1 MALELKQDLKLT
13 QQLVMTPQLQ
23 QAIKLLQLSRMELQE
38 VITQEI
44 KENPVLEEDSDQAE
58 EEDNREETKQ
68 EEVAAEAEAREE
80 VREPVENQDWDEYM
94 EGYSISTY
102 TSTSPRADGGET
114 PWENLITRQ
123 VTLAD
128 YLMWQLRMS
137 PLAPPEQE
145 IGGFIIGN
153 IDENGYLQGSL
164 EEVCGELTCDAHR
177 AEEMLHLVQSFDPAG
192 VGARDLQECLLIQ
205 LQGLPVRDP
214 LAEEIVTGY
223 LTYCKKRDYRTLAK
237 KLKVP
242 LQRVLEAVEVI
253 SHLDPK
259 PGRPFSDE
267 ETRVIIPDV
276 FVYKTEGDYT
286 IVLNDDGLPKLRIN
300 TYYRELVQ
308 SNHDAVSRGYL
319 KEKIKSALWLIRSIQ
334 QRQMTL
340 YKVTKSIVKFQRNFF
355 DQGIDHLR
363 PLILREVADD
373 IEMHESTVSRVT
385 TNKYAHT
392 PQGIYELKFFF
403 SGKVGGYGEEVA
415 VKRVQNLIRQV
426 ISEEDLRNPYS
437 DDKLCRLLKERHQ
450 ITIARRTVA
459 KYREMMKIL
468 SSSERKKIM

>member
-1 MALELKQDLKLT
+1 VALELKHDLRLT

-38 VITQEI
+38 VIDQEI
-44 KENPVLEEDSDQAE
+44 KENPLLEEDSGQE
-58 EEDNREETKQ
+58 EPEQEERKQ

-80 VREPVENQDWDEYM
+80 TRESIKDQDWEEYM
-94 EGYSISTY
+94 EGYSISSY
-102 TSTSPRADGGET
+102 TSPRPEGGDT

-128 YLMWQLRMS
+128 YLLWQLRMS
-137 PLAPPEQE
+137 PLSPQEPE

-153 IDENGYLQGSL
+153 IDENGYLQIAL
-164 EEVCGELTCDAHR
+164 EEVCKEMSCPAETAGEVLT
-177 AEEMLHLVQSFDPAG
+177 LIQSFDPPG

-205 LQGLPVRDP
+205 LQGLAERNP
-214 LAEEIVTGY
+214 LAEEIVKGS
-223 LTYCKKRDYRTLAK
+223 LSYCKNRDYRELAR

-242 LQRVLEAVEVI
+242 LDQVLEAVEVI

-259 PGRPFSDE
+259 PGRPFSTE
-267 ETRVIIPDV
+267 EARTIIPDV
-276 FVYKTEGDYT
+276 FVYKVEGEY
-286 IVLNDDGLPKLRIN
+286 VVALNDDGLPKLRISP
-300 TYYRELVQ
+300 YYRELINANKKDVPR
-308 SNHDAVSRGYL
+308 HYL

-340 YKVTKSIVKFQRNFF
+340 YKTTKSIVAFQRDFF
-355 DQGIDHLR
+355 DKGIDHLK
-363 PLILREVADD
+363 PLVLREVADD

-403 SGKVGGYGEEVA
+403 SGKVGGHGEEVA
-415 VKRVQNLIRQV
+415 VKRVQNLIKQV
-426 ISEEDLRNPYS
+426 ITEENPRRPYS
-437 DDKLCRLLKERHQ
+437 DEKICQLLKERHN
-450 ITIARRTVA
+450 IAIARRTVA
-459 KYREMMKIL
+459 KYREMMRIL
-468 SSSERKKIM
+468 SSSERKKVM

>member
-1 MALELKQDLKLT
+1 MALELKQDLRLT

-38 VITQEI
+38 VIDQEI
-44 KENPVLEEDSDQAE
+44 KENPVLEEDSGQAE
-58 EEDNREETKQ
+58 EESGQEEKKQ
-68 EEVAAEAEAREE
+68 EEVATEAEAREE
-80 VREPVENQDWDEYM
+80 VREPVKDQDWEEYM

-102 TSTSPRADGGET
+102 TSARADSGET

-128 YLMWQLRMS
+128 YLLWQLRMS
-137 PLAPPEQE
+137 PLSPPEQE

-164 EEVCGELTCDAHR
+164 EEVCRELSFQAPM
-177 AEEMLHLVQSFDPAG
+177 AEEILHLIQSFDPAG

-205 LQGLPVRDP
+205 LRGLPERSP

-223 LTYCKKRDYRTLAK
+223 LAYCKKRDYRELAR
-237 KLKVP
+237 KLKIP
-242 LQRVLEAVEVI
+242 LAQVLEAVEVI

-259 PGRPFSDE
+259 PGRAFSVE

-276 FVYKTEGDYT
+276 FVYKVEGDYV

-300 TYYRELVQ
+300 SYYRELID
-308 SNHDAVSRGYL
+308 SNKDAVSRGYL
-319 KEKIKSALWLIRSIQ
+319 KEKMKSALWLIRSIQ
-334 QRQMTL
+334 QRQVTM
-340 YKVTKSIVKFQRNFF
+340 YKVTKSIVKFQRDFF
-355 DQGIDHLR
+355 DRGIDHLK
-363 PLILREVADD
+363 PLILRVVADD

-403 SGKVGGYGEEVA
+403 SGKVGVYGEEVA

-426 ISEEDLRNPYS
+426 IAGEDPRNPYS
-437 DDKLCRLLKERHQ
+437 DDKLCRLLKEKHH

-459 KYREMMKIL
+459 KYREMLRIL